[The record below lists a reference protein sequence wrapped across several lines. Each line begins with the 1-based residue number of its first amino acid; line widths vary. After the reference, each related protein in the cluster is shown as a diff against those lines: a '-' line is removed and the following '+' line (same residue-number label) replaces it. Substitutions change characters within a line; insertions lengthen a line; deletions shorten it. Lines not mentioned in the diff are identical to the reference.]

1 MFSIGTHR
9 RFRDQLSAYID
20 GELEA
25 AAAERL
31 ETHLAACEGCRL
43 ELEQL
48 RATAAALRDL
58 PEVQAPRSFTLSP
71 ERAAARRP
79 LTGATAPLALGMRLA
94 AAGVAV
100 ALAAVFV
107 VDLGGLAEDNEAG
120 TTAPQMLADEDAAVP
135 GAEDSAGYATT
146 PEAPSERTSG
156 GAAPAASPSAEGGDS
171 ELAQPATGAVETPV
185 AGPEEVRS
193 PLASQE
199 DDDGGI
205 DALTAAEIGLG
216 AALALLVLGGGVLA
230 YAGRKR

>member
-1 MFSIGTHR
+1 
-9 RFRDQLSAYID
+9 A
-20 GELEA
+20 
-25 AAAERL
+25 
-31 ETHLAACEGCRL
+31 HLAACEGCRL

-58 PEVQAPRSFTLSP
+58 PEAQAPRSFTLSPKATRLGESP

-107 VDLGGLAEDNEAG
+107 VDLGGLAEDNKAG

-156 GAAPAASPSAEGGDS
+156 GAAPVTSPSAEGDDS
-171 ELAQPATGAVETPV
+171 ELAQPATGAVETPA
-185 AGPEEVRS
+185 AGPEEVRA

-199 DDDGGI
+199 GDDGGI
-205 DALTAAEIGLG
+205 DALTAGES
-216 AALALLVLGGGVLA
+216 
-230 YAGRKR
+230 GRV